1 MSKRA
6 KIILRS
12 GKDQSLR
19 RYHPWVFSGAIKKIE
34 GTPAEG
40 DIVSVYTNKDEF
52 LGTGHYQDGA
62 IAVRV
67 FSFDDRDIDSGFW
80 KQKLLDAYQLRK
92 DLGLAES
99 NHTNV
104 FRWVNAEGDGMPG
117 LILDYY
123 NGTVVFQA
131 HSIGMYMIRDTITGA
146 LHEILGEQLNA
157 VYDKSLSTLPKNI
170 EIDKKEG
177 YLFQNGRHLKGH
189 VMEYGN
195 VFKINWEDGQKT
207 GFYIDQRENRQLL
220 MKYAKNK
227 KILNVFC
234 YTGGFSVYA
243 LKGEAQIVHSVDS
256 SNFAMDMVDDHVTLN
271 NKADNHQSFTADAFE
286 FLKETSE
293 EYDIIIVDPPAF
305 AKHKNVLQ
313 NALKGY
319 KRLNALAFE
328 KVKKGGL
335 VFTFSCSQVVSKNDF
350 KKMMFQAA
358 ANANKQVQILYQL
371 SQPQDHPVSIYHP
384 EGEYLKGLVLRVS

>member
-1 MSKRA
+1 MEKIP

-19 RYHPWVFSGAIKKIE
+19 RFHPWVFSGAIKKIE
-34 GTPAEG
+34 GSPAEG
-40 DIVSVYTNKDEF
+40 DIVAVYTNKDEY
-52 LGTGHYQDGA
+52 LGTGHYQDGS
-62 IAVRV
+62 IAVRI
-67 FSFDDRDIDSGFW
+67 FSFEDREIDSDFW
-80 KQKLLDAYQLRK
+80 KQKLTEAYRLRK

-99 NHTNV
+99 SHTNV

-131 HSIGMYMIRDTITGA
+131 HSIGMYLIRDTISKA
-146 LHEILGEQLNA
+146 IRDILEDRLNA

-170 EIDKKEG
+170 DIEKEEG
-177 YLFQNGRHLKGH
+177 YLFQQDKPLEHQI
-189 VMEYGN
+189 MEYGN
-195 VFKINWEDGQKT
+195 VFNINWKEGQKT

-220 MKYAKNK
+220 MNYAKDK

-256 SNFAMDMVDDHVTLN
+256 SALAMDMVDEHVVLN
-271 NKADNHQSFTADAFE
+271 NKPENHTSFTADAFD
-286 FLKETSE
+286 FLKDVNE

-319 KRLNALAFE
+319 KRLNAMAFE

-335 VFTFSCSQVVSKNDF
+335 VFTFSCSQVVSKHDF
-350 KKMMFQAA
+350 KKTMFQAA
-358 ANANKQVQILYQL
+358 ANANRHVQILHQL
-371 SQPQDHPVSIYHP
+371 SQPPDHPISIYHP
-384 EGEYLKGLVLRVS
+384 EGEYLKGLVLRVG